1 MNNNRKGVLLVTLAA
16 ISWSFSGVLSKYIT
30 WSGLSIAGV
39 RAIPA
44 VFFMAL
50 MRGGFRVRLT
60 GANLLGAFGCAST
73 SIIFIV
79 ANKLT
84 TSANAIVLQ
93 YAMPAVVI
101 LLVALV
107 YRQKP
112 GRLDVVTC
120 VCVML
125 GVILCSVQSLSGG
138 HIAGDLLALLTAFT
152 YALVFFCNRLP
163 GANSMDYNFL
173 GLILCCPFALFAL
186 GDPNATFTVGNLLA
200 LLAMSVCL
208 ALGYFLVSLGLKA
221 VSPVSAA
228 LTSNIEPVL
237 NPIWTFLF
245 LGEFPGWLSIAG
257 AVVVLGTVTA
267 YSILSTRK
275 KA

>member
-1 MNNNRKGVLLVTLAA
+1 MNGKRKGVLLVTLAA
-16 ISWSFSGVLSKYIT
+16 AVWSFSGVLSKSVT
-30 WSGLSIAGV
+30 WSGLSIAGA

-44 VFFMAL
+44 VLLMAL
-50 MRGGFRVRLT
+50 MRGGFRVKLT
-60 GANLLGAFGCAST
+60 GANLLGAFGCAGT
-73 SIIFIV
+73 SVIFIV

-101 LLVALV
+101 LLTWLV

-112 GRLDVVTC
+112 RRLDVVTC
-120 VCVML
+120 ALVLL
-125 GVILCSVQSLSGG
+125 GVILCSIQGMSGG
-138 HIAGDLLALLTAFT
+138 HIAGDLLALFTAFT
-152 YALVFFCNRLP
+152 YALVFFCSRLP
-163 GANSMDYNFL
+163 GVSSMDYNFM

-186 GDPNATFTVGNLLA
+186 GDPGAAFTVSNVLG
-200 LLAMSVCL
+200 LLAMGVCL
-208 ALGYFLVSLGLKA
+208 SLGYFLVSLGLKT

-237 NPIWTFLF
+237 NPVWTFLF

-257 AVVVLGTVTA
+257 AVIVLSAVTVF
-267 YSILSTRK
+267 SVLSERDR
-275 KA
+275 